1 MRRIDHRAAHSRS
14 AAPAHDI
21 ALFVA
26 LELSRSTWLIGS
38 NTPGSD
44 RISKH
49 QVPAAD
55 MTALLALLKRL
66 KVRAERSCGTTVRVI
81 SIHEA
86 GLDGFWVHRFLE
98 TNGIESHVVD
108 AASIAVNRRSRRAKT
123 DRIDVEKLLDTL
135 MEWVRG
141 GRRVCS
147 MVRAP
152 SPTEEDERR
161 LTREREAL
169 VIERTRHVN
178 RIKGLLATQGVFGF
192 EPMRKSHRKQLEQLR
207 GWNGR
212 ALLPRLRAEL
222 TRELDRLELVISQV
236 AAVED
241 ERDRALK
248 AQQHLA
254 SSMQASDA
262 APGARSLVTEHSGRL
277 LLRLRS
283 IGPEFA
289 SVLSSEAFY
298 RNFGSRREVA
308 GYAGLVPSPWKSG
321 GIDVEQGISKAGNAR
336 LRKTMIQLAWLWLRH
351 QSGSALSRWF
361 RERVGDRRGKIRR
374 IAIVAVARKL
384 LIALWRYV
392 TLGLVPEGAELKV

>member
-1 MRRIDHRAAHSRS
+1 
-14 AAPAHDI
+14 
-21 ALFVA
+21 LFVA

-38 NTPGSD
+38 STPGSD

-55 MTALLALLKRL
+55 TTALLALLKRL
-66 KVRAERSCGTTVRVI
+66 KARAERYCGTTVRVI

-98 TNGIESHVVD
+98 VNGVESHVVD
-108 AASIAVNRRSRRAKT
+108 AASIAVNQRSRRAKT
-123 DRIDVEKLLDTL
+123 DRIDVERLLDTL
-135 MEWVRG
+135 IEWARG

-147 MVRAP
+147 MVRPP
-152 SPTEEDERR
+152 SPAEEDERR

-169 VIERTRHVN
+169 VIERTRYVN

-192 EPMRKSHRKQLEQLR
+192 QPMRKDRRKQLEQLR
-207 GWNGR
+207 GWDGQP
-212 ALLPRLRAEL
+212 LPPRLTAEL

-241 ERDRALK
+241 ERDSALK
-248 AQQHLA
+248 AKQHPA
-254 SSMQASDA
+254 PSIGVSEAAAGAPPAASDHA
-262 APGARSLVTEHSGRL
+262 GGL

-289 SVLSSEAFY
+289 SMLSSEAFY
-298 RNFGSRREVA
+298 RNFGNRREVA

-321 GIDVEQGISKAGNAR
+321 GIDV
-336 LRKTMIQLAWLWLRH
+336 
-351 QSGSALSRWF
+351 
-361 RERVGDRRGKIRR
+361 
-374 IAIVAVARKL
+374 
-384 LIALWRYV
+384 
-392 TLGLVPEGAELKV
+392 

>member
-1 MRRIDHRAAHSRS
+1 
-14 AAPAHDI
+14 
-21 ALFVA
+21 V
-26 LELSRSTWLIGS
+26 
-38 NTPGSD
+38 
-44 RISKH
+44 
-49 QVPAAD
+49 
-55 MTALLALLKRL
+55 
-66 KVRAERSCGTTVRVI
+66 VRVV

-98 TNGIESHVVD
+98 ANGLESHVVD

-123 DRIDVEKLLDTL
+123 DRIDVEKLLNTL
-135 MEWVRG
+135 MDWARG
-141 GRRVCS
+141 ARRVCS
-147 MVRAP
+147 MVRPP
-152 SPTEEDERR
+152 SPAEEDERR

-192 EPMRKSHRKQLEQLR
+192 EPMRKNRRTQLEQLC
-207 GWNGR
+207 GWDGQP
-212 ALLPRLRAEL
+212 LPPRLKEEL
-222 TRELDRLELVISQV
+222 IRELNRLDLVISQV

-248 AQQHLA
+248 AKPHPTPSMRASEAPAGAQHVA
-254 SSMQASDA
+254 VNYAG
-262 APGARSLVTEHSGRL
+262 PL

-289 SVLSSEAFY
+289 SVLSSEAFH
-298 RNFGSRREVA
+298 RHFGNRREVA

-351 QSGSALSRWF
+351 QPGSALSRWF
-361 RERVGDRRGKIRR
+361 HERVGDRRGKIRR
-374 IAIVAVARKL
+374 ITVVAVARKL
-384 LIALWRYV
+384 LVALWRYV
-392 TLGLVPEGAELKV
+392 TLGLVPEGAELKG